1 MQQLDKT
8 PTNEENIFTKDEIRQ
23 NSRKKSTVFTGLS
36 AVFGAAL
43 YGQTA
48 VLVSSVSRTRTSF
61 QTFAVLPC
69 SL

>member
-48 VLVSSVSRTRTSF
+48 VLVSSV
-61 QTFAVLPC
+61 
-69 SL
+69 